1 MKRHLIAFLSA
12 ALAGLPS
19 VAADYDERLEFVES
33 TGTQWIDTGVKLNWK
48 RSDMRL
54 DFRVLEVPPV
64 ASGKSVA
71 IAGVTGVKGDS
82 YGYGAT
88 ALRRSFVMG
97 VGHPSQGAGNY
108 KIVPMFTGG
117 SGGGYGWPDNE
128 VGTGDYQMTWNVRSG
143 WQVKTDSPTYN
154 GTNRTAFV
162 NGRGRGNFF
171 SAYPDEESAHS
182 FYIGAANNAGEG
194 LFTPEGSLAKIHWYG
209 VQLFTDGELV
219 GDFIPVKKGGVA
231 GFFDN
236 VSRRFF
242 ASQGADAWVAPT
254 TVTWTGAGAAGNL
267 ADPGNWDGSAPT
279 TYHEVA
285 VIPDGT
291 ELEGTAESLA
301 AVFNGLGGVRLDGTN
316 ARLNLKGV
324 LAETSLYF
332 PVSGTGVYRL
342 ENEPSSANPV
352 NSYQSLWNF
361 YGTVQVMNVYAY
373 VRQPSALG
381 LRGRSA
387 ADVSL
392 GGGEQRLSLYGGG
405 TYAAI
410 AFRRHGQFGYIAD
423 EFENFDLSAWS
434 FPESSV
440 SFHGNGRATWRVCGP
455 LVGRSD
461 APNAFYPYSMS
472 KCILEGEAKSLNL
485 TQLQADC
492 GTLAVNGPVRATAR
506 AKDGAGA
513 GQEQANIR
521 VGAGRNLSFGYAN
534 ALDMNCFVQVGY
546 PKGPADL
553 EANVI
558 DLGGTD
564 QRLGTLGVWAG
575 SFDGTTTWNPNLVL
589 KSDAP
594 ATLTVCGQLRTAT
607 DEASRHVFPGVVSGA
622 ASVAL
627 DSRPEVMAEAWGWPD
642 ANVPGG
648 IRFNCPGSD
657 TSGKLS
663 SARGTLEVMAT
674 ASFPNLS
681 GVVASGTG
689 VVRLS
694 TAEVG
699 SANANFT
706 VAIRDA
712 TARLELA
719 DGVTLA
725 CNTCELPGGAALSPG
740 RYSATGADGTTACAF
755 LSGGG
760 VLEVKNAHWTGW
772 PAAGAASRVEIPR
785 GTAVTITDADIANVE
800 ALDEIACQDDV
811 TILIETTAALDLK
824 AKLSGPVTVTANG
837 VGPLTLS
844 GDNAGIVAP
853 GHFELTDLAGGLTVA
868 HFNALGGADTATA
881 VLTQTRGALDGLTF
895 RATDGVFTNRAPLR
909 LVHPGGSANAVT
921 LGAANERETLVF
933 ANGLE
938 IAVAGGGEN
947 YWKARNGVQVI
958 HGTFKMSGHVRIAD
972 GWKARIAL
980 LGDAEADL
988 GRGGAAI
995 IYVSKGFTFGGKG
1008 VWAANGVSTDAAR
1021 EVMFARAN
1029 CLGPDCVLSS
1039 YVNGSGVHY
1048 DFCGFS
1054 QEIGRLRHAN
1064 AGAADCPQLTSAT
1077 PATLKAV
1084 GTVAATES
1092 VRYAFTGAL
1101 GYWHDTVQDLTLT
1114 APSASTGALTVSKG
1128 SLTLADAASWA
1139 GEAVTVMA
1147 GGALACASPDSLA
1160 TGHHALTVASGGAL
1174 TIASGVTLKVKTA
1187 TLGGVTLEPS
1197 TVYAVE
1203 QLQALGTGVT
1213 LAGGGAIQTGA
1224 KSVMGDWTG
1233 WPDAGTATE
1242 AQVPD
1247 GVTAEVTDADLDRL
1261 AALETVTCGADSK
1274 VVFRTT
1280 RKDIRLAAKF
1290 TGGASVE
1297 VFTDGA
1303 TVVLDGD
1310 NSGLVSPGGFVFSN
1324 TTVIVSN
1331 RYGLGSV
1338 RTAPATF
1345 TPAQPF
1351 AANQSRLFFD
1361 GPAAVTN
1368 DCALL
1373 FDYGCRVGH
1382 RDPSVR
1388 FVQANDVT
1396 QRHGLSASSRRF
1408 AVTNDLTLAAGSRMD
1423 LGQGGTDLLNGARFR
1438 IEDGATFRAEGSY
1451 GAGTCYIAG
1460 DCAGRFVVEQSMK
1473 AFVFERANVCDGIAE
1488 LRYLDASYGRFA
1500 VDLNGHDQ
1508 ALPCL
1513 VGNFYWNANQ
1523 QTLTVTSAV
1532 PATLT
1537 LSGAGTSGGRGV
1549 AARFLGQVS
1558 LAKHGAYTQ
1567 TVGCAVSTATGT
1579 LTVDGGTLAFA
1590 RGAAWT
1596 GGDITV
1602 NGGEILVRADSV
1614 DGAFGSGR
1622 KGSPSLFLNGAGRL
1636 NLPEAGDTPL
1646 KVRMVSRDGVLQER
1660 GDYSAANCDWIV
1672 GAGTVRVVRGVPK
1685 GLIYLIR

>member
-1 MKRHLIAFLSA
+1 MKRQGKIVFA
-12 ALAGLPS
+12 AVSLTALLA

-54 DFRVLEVPPV
+54 DFRVLEAPPV
-64 ASGKSVA
+64 ASGKSAA

-82 YGYGAT
+82 YGYGAN

-117 SGGGYGWPDNE
+117 SGGGYGWPDND
-128 VGTGDYQMTWNVRSG
+128 VGTSDYQMTWSIRSG
-143 WQVKTDSPTYN
+143 WQVRTDSPAYN
-154 GTNRTAFV
+154 GTNRAAFF
-162 NGRGRGNFF
+162 NGRIRGCFF

-194 LFTPEGSLAKIHWYG
+194 LLTPEGSLAKIHWYG

-242 ASQGADAWVAPT
+242 ASQGADDWVAPT

-267 ADPGNWDGSAPT
+267 ADPGNWGGRAPT
-279 TYHEVA
+279 TCHEVA

-291 ELEGTAESLA
+291 KLEGTAESLA
-301 AVFNGLGGVRLDGTN
+301 AAFNGLGGVRLDGAD
-316 ARLNLKGV
+316 ARLCLNGV
-324 LAETSLYF
+324 SAATSLYF

-342 ENEPSSANPV
+342 ENAPSSAV
-352 NSYQSLWNF
+352 SVSSYQSLWNF
-361 YGTVQVMNVYAY
+361 YGTTQVTNVYVY
-373 VRQPSALG
+373 IRQPSALG
-381 LRGRSA
+381 LAGRST
-387 ADVSL
+387 ADVYL
-392 GGGEQRLSLYGGG
+392 EGITQRLSLYGGG

-410 AFRRHGQFGYIAD
+410 AFRRHGQFGYVAD
-423 EFENFDLSAWS
+423 EFENFDFSAWS

-440 SFHGNGRATWRVCGP
+440 NFHGNGRATWHVCGP

-472 KCILEGEAKSLNL
+472 TCILEGEAKSLNL
-485 TQLQADC
+485 TQLQSDC
-492 GTLAVNGPVRATAR
+492 GTLAIRGPVHATAR
-506 AKDGAGA
+506 AKDAAGA

-521 VGAGRNLSFGYAN
+521 VGAGRNLSFGYAH
-534 ALDMNCFVQVGY
+534 ALDMNCFVHVGY
-546 PKGPADL
+546 PNGPADQK
-553 EANVI
+553 ANVI

-594 ATLTVCGQLRTAT
+594 ATLTVYGQLRTAT
-607 DEASRHVFPGVVSGA
+607 EETSRHVFPGVVSGA

-627 DSRPEVMAEAWGWPD
+627 DSREEVMAEAWNWPD

-657 TSGKLS
+657 TSGTLS

-725 CNTCELPGGAALSPG
+725 CNTCELPGGAALAPG
-740 RYSATGADGTTACAF
+740 RYSATGTDGTTACAF

-760 VLEVKNAHWTGW
+760 VLEVKNALWMGW

-800 ALDEIACQDDV
+800 ALDEIACQDGV
-811 TILIETTAALDLK
+811 TISIETTAALDLT

-853 GHFELTDLAGGLTVA
+853 GHFELTDLTGGLTVA
-868 HFNALGGADTATA
+868 HFNALGGAETATA
-881 VLTQTRGALDGLTF
+881 VLTQTSGALDGLTF
-895 RATDGVFTNRAPLR
+895 RATDGVFTNRAPVK

-921 LGAANERETLVF
+921 LGAANEGETLVF

-938 IAVAGGGEN
+938 IAVTGGEN

-958 HGTFKMSGHVRIAD
+958 HGTFKMSGHVRIVD
-972 GWKARIAL
+972 GGKARIAL

-988 GRGGAAI
+988 GRGGGAI
-995 IYVSKGFTFGGKG
+995 IYVTKGFTFGGKS

-1021 EVMFARAN
+1021 AVMFAKAN

-1054 QEIGRLRHAN
+1054 QEVGRLRHAN
-1064 AGAADCPQLTSAT
+1064 SGTDRPQLTSAA

-1092 VRYAFTGAL
+1092 VRYAFMGAL

-1114 APSASTGALTVSKG
+1114 VPSASTGALTVSKG
-1128 SLTLADAASWA
+1128 SVTLADAASWA
-1139 GEAVTVMA
+1139 GEAVTVTA
-1147 GGALACASPDSLA
+1147 GGALVCASPDSLA

-1174 TIASGVTLKVKTA
+1174 TVASGVTLKVKTA
-1187 TLGGVTLEPS
+1187 TLGGVTLEPNS
-1197 TVYAVE
+1197 VYTVE
-1203 QLQALGTGVT
+1203 QLKALDTGVT
-1213 LAGGGAIQTGA
+1213 LAGDGAIQTGA
-1224 KSVMGDWTG
+1224 KSVTGDWTG

-1242 AQVPD
+1242 AQIPD
-1247 GVTAEVTDADLDRL
+1247 GVTVEVTDADLDRL

-1345 TPAQPF
+1345 GPAQPF
-1351 AANQSRLFFD
+1351 DKNQSHLFFD

-1396 QRHGLSASSRRF
+1396 QRHGLSATFQRF

-1423 LGQGGTDLLNGARFR
+1423 LGQGGTDLLDGARFR
-1438 IEDGATFRAEGSY
+1438 VEDGATFQAEGSY

-1460 DCAGRFVVEQSMK
+1460 DCAGRFVVEQTMK
-1473 AFVFERANVCDGIAE
+1473 AFVFERANVCDGISE
-1488 LRYLDASYGRFA
+1488 LRYLDASYGSFA

-1513 VGNFYWNANQ
+1513 VGNFYWNASQ
-1523 QTLTVTSAV
+1523 QTLTVRSAE

-1537 LSGAGTSGGRGV
+1537 LSGAGTSGDRGV
-1549 AARFLGQVS
+1549 AACFLGQVS

-1567 TVGCAVSTATGT
+1567 TVGCATSTTRGT
-1579 LTVDGGTLAFA
+1579 LTVNGGTLVFE
-1590 RGAAWT
+1590 RGAKWT
-1596 GGDITV
+1596 GGDVTV

-1614 DGAFGSGR
+1614 DGAFGNGR
-1622 KGSPSLFLNGAGRL
+1622 KGSPSFFLNGAGRL
-1636 NLPEAGDTPL
+1636 NLPAAGADPL
-1646 KVRMVSRDGVLQER
+1646 TVRTVTRDGVQLESD
-1660 GDYSAANCDWIV
+1660 DYSAANCDWIV
-1672 GAGTVRVVRGVPK
+1672 GAGTVRVRRGPPK
-1685 GLIYLIR
+1685 GLIFLIR

>member
-33 TGTQWIDTGVKLNWK
+33 TGTQWIDTGVKPNWK

-54 DFRVLEVPPV
+54 DFRVLEALPV
-64 ASGKSVA
+64 AVGRGVA
-71 IAGVTGVKGDS
+71 IAGVTGVKDDASGS
-82 YGYGAT
+82 AGGV
-88 ALRRSFVMG
+88 RRSFVMG
-97 VGHPSQGAGNY
+97 LGHPSNGTGKYQMWPY
-108 KIVPMFTGG
+108 FTGG
-117 SGGGYGWPDNE
+117 TGGGYRYPDND
-128 VGTGDYQMTWNVRSG
+128 VGTDDYRMTWNVRSG
-143 WQVKTDSPTYN
+143 WQVRTDSPAN
-154 GTNRTAFV
+154 SGTNRAAFV
-162 NGRGRGNFF
+162 NGRGMGNFY

-194 LFTPEGSLAKIHWYG
+194 LLTPDGSLAKIHWYG

-231 GFFDN
+231 GFYDT
-236 VSRRFF
+236 VSKRFF

-254 TVTWTGAGAAGNL
+254 TVTWTGAGAAGDL
-267 ADPGNWDGSAPT
+267 ADPGNWGGSAPT
-279 TYHEVA
+279 TCHEVA

-301 AVFNGLGGVRLDGTN
+301 AAFNGLGGVRLDGAD
-316 ARLNLKGV
+316 ARLCLNGV
-324 LAETSLYF
+324 SAATSLYF
-332 PVSGTGVYRL
+332 PVGGTGTYRM
-342 ENEPSSANPV
+342 ENVPSSTVALH
-352 NSYQSLWNF
+352 SYQSLWNF
-361 YGTVQVMNVYAY
+361 YGTTQVSNVYVY
-373 VRQPSALG
+373 IRQPAALG
-381 LRGRSA
+381 LQGRSA

-392 GGGEQRLSLYGGG
+392 GGGSQRLSLYGGG
-405 TYAAI
+405 TYAAV
-410 AFRRHGQFGYIAD
+410 AFRRHGQFGFVSNDFID
-423 EFENFDLSAWS
+423 FDCTAWS

-440 SFHGNGRATWRVCGP
+440 NFHGNGSATWYVLGA
-455 LVGRSD
+455 VTGRTD
-461 APNAFYPYSMS
+461 AQNTFMPYSMT
-472 KCILEGEAKSLNL
+472 KCALAGEPKSLNL
-485 TQLQADC
+485 TQLIADC
-492 GTLAVNGPVRATAR
+492 GTLAVDAPVHTMAR
-506 AKDGAGA
+506 AKDAAGA
-513 GQEQANIR
+513 GQDQANIR
-521 VGAGRNLSFGYAN
+521 LNAGRNLVFGHPN
-534 ALDMNCFVQVGY
+534 ALDANCFVQVGY
-546 PKGPADL
+546 ASGPA
-553 EANVI
+553 EQKSNVI

-564 QRLGTLGVWAG
+564 QRLGTLSVWAG

-594 ATLTVCGQLRTAT
+594 ATLTLHGQLRTAT
-607 DEASRHVFPGVVSGA
+607 DDTSRHVFPGVVSGA
-622 ASVAL
+622 ASVML
-627 DSRPEVMAEAWGWPD
+627 DSRADVMAEAWNWAD
-642 ANVPGG
+642 ANAPGG

-657 TSGKLS
+657 TSGTLAA
-663 SARGTLEVMAT
+663 ARGTLEVMAT

-681 GVVASGTG
+681 GVVVSGTG
-689 VVRLS
+689 VVKLS
-694 TAEVG
+694 TAAVG
-699 SANANFT
+699 SDNAGFT

-719 DGVTLA
+719 AGVTLV

-740 RYSATGADGTTACAF
+740 RYSATGADGTTVCAF

-760 VLEVKNAHWTGW
+760 VLEVKNALWTGW

-909 LVHPGGSANAVT
+909 LVHPAGSANAVT
-921 LGAANERETLVF
+921 LGAANAGETLVF

-938 IAVAGGGEN
+938 IAVAGSGEN

-958 HGTFKMSGHVRIAD
+958 HGTFRMNSHVRIAD
-972 GWKARIAL
+972 GGKARIAL
-980 LGDAEADL
+980 LGDTVAEL
-988 GRGGAAI
+988 GRGGGAI
-995 IYVSKGFTFGGKG
+995 IYISNGFTLGGKS
-1008 VWAANGVSTDAAR
+1008 VWAANGLSPDAAR
-1021 EVMFARAN
+1021 SITFAKAN
-1029 CLGPDCVLSS
+1029 CLGADCVLAS
-1039 YVNGSGVHY
+1039 YVNGSATHFDFGGY
-1048 DFCGFS
+1048 D

-1084 GTVAATES
+1084 GTVTATES

-1128 SLTLADAASWA
+1128 SVTLADAASWA

-1160 TGHHALTVASGGAL
+1160 TGHHALTVERGGAL
-1174 TIASGVTLKVKTA
+1174 TVASGVTLKVKTA

-1224 KSVMGDWTG
+1224 KSITGDWTG

-1396 QRHGLSASSRRF
+1396 QRYGLSASSRRF

-1423 LGQGGTDLLNGARFR
+1423 LGQGGTDLLGGARFR

-1460 DCAGRFVVEQSMK
+1460 DCAGRFVVEQTMQ
-1473 AFVFERANVCDGIAE
+1473 AFVFERANVCGGIAE

-1513 VGNFYWNANQ
+1513 VGNLYWNANQ

-1579 LTVDGGTLAFA
+1579 LTVDGGTLAFE